1 MSTVQSYAFNN
12 MGHMDADVTDNS
24 QYNLQNSKYSSYV
37 LSNFFQ
43 PTLTDKQVLFASKQP
58 TMMINAVNGGSSVGG
73 NVVDIETA
81 LSLSTQQERSLE
93 KVQLMERPFMTV
105 PYLGKGSCDP
115 SLESQLLQG
124 EIVSDKKSV
133 STVMS
138 QSFMGYTLYPTDS
151 KMQQKVDD
159 AANTVEEAALDGW
172 VRGGAPSREIMSEK
186 NSNRPTDKYY

>member
-1 MSTVQSYAFNN
+1 
-12 MGHMDADVTDNS
+12 
-24 QYNLQNSKYSSYV
+24 
-37 LSNFFQ
+37 
-43 PTLTDKQVLFASKQP
+43 
-58 TMMINAVNGGSSVGG
+58 MMINAVNGGSSVGG